1 MLTPVSGH
9 AILCIDDDAYVR
21 AVVKRMLDDAG
32 HRCDTAADAEEA
44 RRLLSS
50 SRYAVILCD
59 IGLPGESGLDLLA
72 DLVRQPDVAAVMVTA
87 ENDPEVADRAL
98 ELGAYGFL
106 AKPFV
111 FNDLLIAISGAIH
124 RHSHDELREAE
135 LRRAY
140 QETVARLGRAMEF
153 HDVETGAHVER
164 VGDSAAAIAHELA
177 LPPSTCER
185 LRLASPL
192 HDLGKIAISEAILRK
207 PGPLSDLERRS
218 MERHTE
224 IGYELLRGSGNAL
237 LELAATVAWT
247 HHECWDGSGYPHRL
261 AGEEIPLAG
270 RIVAVADVFD
280 ALTSDRPYRGAWSH
294 DDALA
299 HIGAE
304 SGRKFDPAVVEA
316 FARSQSR
323 MLEAVPA

>member
-1 MLTPVSGH
+1 MSGH
-9 AILCIDDDAYVR
+9 TILCIDDDPCVR
-21 AVVKRMLDDAG
+21 AVIARMLDDAG
-32 HRCDTAADAEEA
+32 HRCDTAADADEA
-44 RRLLSS
+44 RRLLSAH
-50 SRYAVILCD
+50 RYSVVLCD

-72 DLVRQPDVAAVMVTA
+72 DLVRQPDLAAVMITG

-106 AKPFV
+106 AKPFGS
-111 FNDLLIAISGAIH
+111 NDLLIAVAGAVR
-124 RHSHDELREAE
+124 RHSHDELKEAE

-164 VGDSAAAIAHELA
+164 VGESAQAIALELA
-177 LPPSTCER
+177 LPAATCER

-192 HDLGKIAISEAILRK
+192 HDIGKIAISETILRK
-207 PGPLSDLERRS
+207 PSPLSDLERRS
-218 MERHTE
+218 MERHTD
-224 IGYELLRGSGNAL
+224 IGHQLLRGSGNEL

-247 HHECWDGSGYPHRL
+247 HHENWDGSGYPRRL
-261 AGEEIPLAG
+261 AGVDIPLAG

-280 ALTSDRPYRGAWSH
+280 ALTSDRPYRRAWSC
-294 DDALA
+294 DDAFE
-299 HIGAE
+299 HVRAE

-316 FARSQSR
+316 FVRTQARMR
-323 MLEAVPA
+323 EAVPA